1 VRRLLA
7 VFLLAAGG
15 CSGFSSPTPDD
26 FRRLRLDPAPPHP
39 EAVRY
44 RIRLSVDS
52 AWLAGEFDGV
62 VISREG
68 PSPRAR
74 VQLFGDVGPK
84 VVELL
89 AAPDRILGY
98 FPQAH
103 EGVDCRLPG
112 EAAPHPLLFLGASL
126 LEDFADLTEDRV
138 VGVRQD
144 PEGWWLDLKPVVPGM
159 RSQALRS
166 PDGRTIERRLVW
178 MYGIG
183 WRERWDRRD
192 EGDVRARGLSLRIRV
207 LETAPLEQ
215 RPERAFTLEVPADVR
230 IVEGSRK

>member
-1 VRRLLA
+1 VRRLLGI
-7 VFLLAAGG
+7 LLIAAGG
-15 CSGFSSPTPDD
+15 CSGFVPPTAED
-26 FRRLRLDPAPPHP
+26 FRRLRLDPAPRHP

-62 VISREG
+62 VLARLG
-68 PSPRAR
+68 PSPKAR

-84 VVELL
+84 VVDLL
-89 AAPDRILGY
+89 ASPERILGY

-126 LEDFADLTEDRV
+126 LEDFADVPEERV
-138 VGVRQD
+138 TGVRPD

-159 RSQALRS
+159 SSQVLRA
-166 PDGRTIERRLVW
+166 PDGRTIERRFRW
-178 MYGIG
+178 MYGVG
-183 WRERWDRRD
+183 WRERWDRPD
-192 EGDVRARGLSLRIRV
+192 EAEVRARGLSLLVRI
-207 LETAPLEQ
+207 LESAPLER
-215 RPERAFTLEVPADVR
+215 RPERVFDLEVPGDVR
-230 IVEGSRK
+230 LVEGSRK